1 MPASLPSSTTTQHTL
16 SYLDGLRG
24 LAAAVVVAHHFAG
37 FFYPALLSGDQYS
50 ARLGAGV
57 EVAVASSPASI
68 LLGGNFAV
76 CLFFVLSGLVLSE
89 KFWRAGTMEALYSQA
104 CRRYVRLMLPVTFA
118 ACVALLLWW
127 AGAYYNTE
135 VGEITGARRFGEY
148 WAELPG
154 WKQVLHDL
162 VVGIPLS
169 GESSY
174 NPVFWTLTI
183 ELFGSFVVFTLL
195 ALFGTLRHRAVVYAV
210 AILVLCVSELNFYYA
225 GFILGVWI
233 NDRRHNSASLQVSGR
248 LRVAVGGLLLAGGLF
263 LGSYPTAELIRVEDT
278 IYSFLRP
285 EWLGNERA
293 IQMWHLLGAALL
305 LLAVFRL
312 PTLRRLLSLRWLRG
326 LGAISFSLYLLHFPV
341 LGSFSSA
348 VFLALQAQFTYA
360 TSVALTILASLPVL
374 LLVSYAMYRLVDLPG
389 IRLAQWL
396 YDTFFRPQKPAA
408 PLVPIPAASAAEALR
423 S

>member
-1 MPASLPSSTTTQHTL
+1 MSASLPSSPHTL

-24 LAAAVVVAHHFAG
+24 LAAGVVVLHHFAG
-37 FFYPALLSGDQYS
+37 FFYPTLLSGDAYS
-50 ARLGAGV
+50 AHLGGGV
-57 EVAVASSPASI
+57 EVALASSPASI

-89 KFWRAGTMEALYSQA
+89 KFWRTRQWEVLRSQA

-118 ACVALLLWW
+118 ALVALVLWV

-135 VGEITGARRFGEY
+135 VAEITLAKHFGEY

-154 WKQVLHDL
+154 WKQIVHDL
-162 VVGIPLS
+162 VVGIPLG

-174 NPVFWTLTI
+174 NPVFWTLSI

-195 ALFGTLRHRAVVYAV
+195 ALFGSLRHRDWVYSV
-210 AILVLCVSELNFYYA
+210 AIAFLSVSELNFYYA

-233 NDRRHNSASLQVSGR
+233 NDRRHNAALFEQAPKSW
-248 LRVAVGGLLLAGGLF
+248 VGTLLLLAGVF
-263 LGSYPTAELIRVEDT
+263 FGSYPTAELIPVEDT
-278 IYSFLRP
+278 IYGFLQP
-285 EWLGNERA
+285 QWLGNERA
-293 IQMWHLLGAALL
+293 IQVWHLMGAACL
-305 LLAVFRL
+305 LLAVFAL
-312 PTLRRLLSLRWLRG
+312 PALQRVLSTRWLRG
-326 LGAISFSLYLLHFPV
+326 LGAVSFSLYLLHFLV

-348 VFLALQAQFTYA
+348 VFLVLQARFSYA
-360 TSVALTILASLPVL
+360 LSVALTALISLPVL
-374 LLVSYAMYRLVDLPG
+374 AVTAYAMYRLVDLPG

-396 YDTFFRPQKPAA
+396 YATFFRPATPVAETLATENSRPA
-408 PLVPIPAASAAEALR
+408 VTAAEALR